1 MAKRAR
7 VYHQRRY
14 DLYTESMSTDAI
26 VIYEGGDER
35 PAAGQR
41 QAAAEIAGA
50 STFALPRPSFADEAH
65 GATNLVIVP
74 VRLRCY
80 SRTGTM
86 KAPRVR

>member
-50 STFALPRPSFADEAH
+50 STFALPRPSYEDEAK

-74 VRLRCY
+74 VRMRCY
-80 SRTGTM
+80 IRTGTM
-86 KAPRVR
+86 KALRLC